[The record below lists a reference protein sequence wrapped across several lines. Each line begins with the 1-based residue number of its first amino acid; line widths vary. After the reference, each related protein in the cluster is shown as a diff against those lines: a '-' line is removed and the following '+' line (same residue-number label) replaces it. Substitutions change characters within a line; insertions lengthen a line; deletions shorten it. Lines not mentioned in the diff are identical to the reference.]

1 MAEPERGICVFDLD
15 HTLLH
20 MLKEEDMPAE
30 VGDVTEDVVGF
41 SYQGVDY
48 SIALRVGT
56 TSLVSE
62 LQKKGIDV
70 AVATCNL
77 LGDQARTGVPPP
89 DAPAAPAAPR
99 ARARARALSDPPRI
113 PGRRGHRGPVRRL
126 QGHPRPRHRVARQ
139 GRQVPQGPRP
149 LAAPRRHLRRLHQRA
164 PPRVP
169 RVRRA
174 RARGSVGIPEGAPRG
189 PNRTPIP
196 PQAWVAEDQEF
207 VFTAD
212 RFDVNAMAS
221 AIQADDDAGDE
232 AVDRE
237 LGYLTNIR
245 EAVMGF
251 FAPPTIDW
259 NEGLDSEPGTPREP
273 RPERSSSFSKE
284 FHGSPAA
291 SASSARL
298 SEAPG
303 ADGDALSDTNR
314 PLKDRSLKR
323 PAGDEPPP
331 SPDLSKKPRTTTD
344 ADATTARLD
353 LPSLVPPSE
362 LANAAVA
369 VQQEQV
375 SAS

>member
-77 LGDQARTGVPPP
+77 LGDQARTGVPPTP
-89 DAPAAPAAPR
+89 RPPR
-99 ARARARALSDPPRI
+99 ARPPAPAPFPTRPAPKVVEAIADRCDVFKDIPVHVIESRDKGGKSLKDLGLS
-113 PGRRGHRGPVRRL
+113 
-126 QGHPRPRHRVARQ
+126 RPRV
-139 GRQVPQGPRP
+139 VIFDD
-149 LAAPRRHLRRLHQRA
+149 
-164 PPRVP
+164 
-169 RVRRA
+169 
-174 RARGSVGIPEGAPRG
+174 SI
-189 PNRTPIP
+189 N
-196 PQAWVAEDQEF
+196 AWVAEDQEF

-375 SAS
+375 SASWHVQCRRL

>member
-1 MAEPERGICVFDLD
+1 MQPPRGPGADRSP
-15 HTLLH
+15 T
-20 MLKEEDMPAE
+20 PP
-30 VGDVTEDVVGF
+30 TP
-41 SYQGVDY
+41 
-48 SIALRVGT
+48 RPPR
-56 TSLVSE
+56 
-62 LQKKGIDV
+62 
-70 AVATCNL
+70 
-77 LGDQARTGVPPP
+77 ARPP
-89 DAPAAPAAPR
+89 APAPFPTRPASQVVEAIADRCDVFKDIPVHVIESRDKGGKSLKDLGLSRPR
-99 ARARARALSDPPRI
+99 VVIFDDSINVRRPASPAFARARARKRRNTR
-113 PGRRGHRGPVRRL
+113 GRTP
-126 QGHPRPRHRVARQ
+126 
-139 GRQVPQGPRP
+139 
-149 LAAPRRHLRRLHQRA
+149 
-164 PPRVP
+164 
-169 RVRRA
+169 
-174 RARGSVGIPEGAPRG
+174 PRG
-189 PNRTPIP
+189 PNRTPNP

>member
-77 LGDQARTGVPPP
+77 LGDQVVEAIADRCDVFKDIPVHVIESRDKGGKSLK
-89 DAPAAPAAPR
+89 DLG
-99 ARARARALSDPPRI
+99 LS
-113 PGRRGHRGPVRRL
+113 
-126 QGHPRPRHRVARQ
+126 RPRV
-139 GRQVPQGPRP
+139 VIFDD
-149 LAAPRRHLRRLHQRA
+149 
-164 PPRVP
+164 
-169 RVRRA
+169 
-174 RARGSVGIPEGAPRG
+174 SI
-189 PNRTPIP
+189 N
-196 PQAWVAEDQEF
+196 AWVAEDQEF

>member
-99 ARARARALSDPPRI
+99 APAHKRPFRPAPHPRSSRPSRTGATSSRTSPSTSSSRATRAASPSRTSAS
-113 PGRRGHRGPVRRL
+113 RGPASSSSTT
-126 QGHPRPRHRVARQ
+126 PSTC
-139 GRQVPQGPRP
+139 
-149 LAAPRRHLRRLHQRA
+149 AAPR
-164 PPRVP
+164 PPRS
-169 RVRRA
+169 RA

-189 PNRTPIP
+189 PNGTPNP

>member
-56 TSLVSE
+56 TSLVVEAIADRCDVFKDIPVHVIESRD
-62 LQKKGIDV
+62 KGGKSLKD
-70 AVATCNL
+70 
-77 LGDQARTGVPPP
+77 LG
-89 DAPAAPAAPR
+89 
-99 ARARARALSDPPRI
+99 LS
-113 PGRRGHRGPVRRL
+113 
-126 QGHPRPRHRVARQ
+126 RPRV
-139 GRQVPQGPRP
+139 VIFDD
-149 LAAPRRHLRRLHQRA
+149 
-164 PPRVP
+164 
-169 RVRRA
+169 
-174 RARGSVGIPEGAPRG
+174 SI
-189 PNRTPIP
+189 N
-196 PQAWVAEDQEF
+196 AWVAEDQEF